1 MAKVAI
7 RSALSNLNPWCRSL
21 KEMLRARMNNHISG
35 CRTGRTTDI
44 FDVHVHQC
52 GITNNN
58 LKPPYFKVFA
68 FMALKTADKLL
79 VHEKSLQRR
88 GYDTLNR

>member
-1 MAKVAI
+1 MCDGKTTYVGKT
-7 RSALSNLNPWCRSL
+7 STT
-21 KEMLRARMNNHISG
+21 LRIRMNNHISG
-35 CRTGRTTDI
+35 CRTGRTSDI

-52 GITNNN
+52 GIVNGI

-68 FMALKTADKLL
+68 FMALKSADKLL

-88 GYDTLNR
+88 GFDTLNR